1 MRKVD
6 SLDAPTLFARELLEV
21 ERAGFLHGPATRRDI
36 SGQRALFARQ
46 SIIGIN
52 EIRVCGI
59 FQRNLTHLKTALI
72 VKAIGLPADAAAI
85 VVVRNI
91 IGKAERIVTVG
102 RAIGTCF
109 CTRETLYIRKGIGRA
124 GKNIVGVCRRAF
136 AAYALRLYRHAQL
149 LLRAG
154 GKRVGYQEAAAR
166 KSALVVVNKIADIC
180 GIDIEARVLGIDIL
194 PILTHIAG
202 ICPRER
208 ERAVG
213 ILSQSDSLRSL
224 RHILAHESIGRLRL
238 PSPLG
243 VIGSHLVGVPTVG
256 HGCIGELQR
265 LADGGCFKGLHRN
278 GVAIEVFGAANNLD
292 SVDDCE
298 RLARCGNGRG
308 DKRDVGLGL
317 AEGIGRDHEIC
328 YGTGRSF
335 NGGGGNAHAIYIKI
349 IGLCLT
355 ERVESQT
362 IIARLRHAERVAR
375 QLAVVIANL
384 VRRNYNRV
392 SGRVVARTDTDFH
405 LFGPNIAESFIY
417 IRKVVRVFGIE
428 CQLGRDEPIVA
439 RSRHAGSVLRH
450 IRFLVERPRIAV
462 IIAVD
467 NRPSIERFLRIESF
481 AIRRRK
487 DPRSDGY
494 VRHCCLGNE
503 SGSLRRYGIFP
514 TARLIIAENFGKA
527 RRGKVG
533 GDTRAVGQAYD
544 IVTQQHGIDIT
555 GMNALGGCFPREVGL
570 VVVVIVNR
578 ERQISRG
585 FRRIV
590 AYPSP

>member
-1 MRKVD
+1 MR
-6 SLDAPTLFARELLEV
+6 LD
-21 ERAGFLHGPATRRDI
+21 
-36 SGQRALFARQ
+36 
-46 SIIGIN
+46 
-52 EIRVCGI
+52 
-59 FQRNLTHLKTALI
+59 
-72 VKAIGLPADAAAI
+72 
-85 VVVRNI
+85 
-91 IGKAERIVTVG
+91 
-102 RAIGTCF
+102 
-109 CTRETLYIRKGIGRA
+109 
-124 GKNIVGVCRRAF
+124 
-136 AAYALRLYRHAQL
+136 RHAQL
-149 LLRAG
+149 LLRTG

-166 KSALVVVNKIADIC
+166 KSALVVVNEIADIC

-194 PILTHIAG
+194 SALTHIAG

-224 RHILAHESIGRLRL
+224 RHILANESIGRLRL

-243 VIGSHLVGVPTVG
+243 IIGSHLVGVPTIG
-256 HGCIGELQR
+256 HGCIGELQC

-292 SVDDCE
+292 AVDGCE

-308 DKRDVGLGL
+308 NKRDVGLGL

-328 YGTGRSF
+328 YGAGRSLDS
-335 NGGGGNAHAIYIKI
+335 GGGNAHAIYIKI

-384 VRRNYNRV
+384 VRRNDNRV
-392 SGRVVARTDTDFH
+392 SGRVVTRTDTDFH
-405 LFGPNIAESFIY
+405 LLGPNIAESFIY

-428 CQLGRDEPIVA
+428 CQLGRDEPVVA
-439 RSRHAGSVLRH
+439 RRRHAGGVLRH
-450 IRFLVERPRIAV
+450 ICLLVERPRIAV
-462 IIAVD
+462 VVAVN
-467 NRPSIERFLRIESF
+467 NRPGIEGFLCIKGF
-481 AIRRRK
+481 AIGRRK
-487 DPRSDGY
+487 DTRGNGH
-494 VRHCCLGNE
+494 VRHSRLGNK
-503 SGSLRRYGIFP
+503 SGSLCSYGILP
-514 TARLIIAENFGKA
+514 TARLIIAEDFGKA
-527 RRGKVG
+527 RSSEVG
-533 GDTRAVGQAYD
+533 GHTRAVGQAHH
-544 IVTQQHGIDIT
+544 IVAQQFGIDVSSV
-555 GMNALGGCFPREVGL
+555 NALGGCFPREVGL

-578 ERQISRG
+578 QRQISRG